1 VEGKPQESD
10 QGYAEEQPGEVADEG
25 GNATRENRD
34 REGAHPDAAE
44 EGDDGKA
51 TGNPQSAG

>member
-1 VEGKPQESD
+1 MEGNPQESD
-10 QGYAEEQPGEVADEG
+10 QGYAEEQPGGVAEG
-25 GNATRENRD
+25 SNETEEKRP
-34 REGAHPDAAE
+34 REGAQPDAAE

>member
-1 VEGKPQESD
+1 MEGNPQESD
-10 QGYAEEQPGEVADEG
+10 QGYAEEQPGGVAEG
-25 GNATRENRD
+25 SNETEEKRPH
-34 REGAHPDAAE
+34 EGAQPDAAE

>member
-1 VEGKPQESD
+1 VEGQPQESD
-10 QGYAEEQPGEVADEG
+10 QGYAEEQPGGVAEG

-34 REGAHPDAAE
+34 REGAQPDAAE

-51 TGNPQSAG
+51 TGNPKSAG

>member
-1 VEGKPQESD
+1 MEGNPQESD
-10 QGYAEEQPGEVADEG
+10 QGYAEEQPDGVAEG
-25 GNATRENRD
+25 GNATERNRD
-34 REGAHPDAAE
+34 REGAQPDAAE